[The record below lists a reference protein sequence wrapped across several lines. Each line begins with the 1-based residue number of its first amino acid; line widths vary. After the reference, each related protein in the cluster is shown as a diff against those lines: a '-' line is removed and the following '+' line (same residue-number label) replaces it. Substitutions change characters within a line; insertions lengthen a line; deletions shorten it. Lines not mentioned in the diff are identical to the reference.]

1 MVTDHAF
8 LSKVFGVFDFWTF
21 FLSIFEIPKI
31 LCPKIFG
38 KKNKLGKQLK
48 EHSVADKYIFL
59 NNLKSIRLPINIY
72 FLKNNLK
79 TYIESIC

>member
-48 EHSVADKYIFL
+48 EHSFADKYIFSEKQ
-59 NNLKSIRLPINIY
+59 LKDIY
-72 FLKNNLK
+72 RIHMLGIK
-79 TYIESIC
+79 S